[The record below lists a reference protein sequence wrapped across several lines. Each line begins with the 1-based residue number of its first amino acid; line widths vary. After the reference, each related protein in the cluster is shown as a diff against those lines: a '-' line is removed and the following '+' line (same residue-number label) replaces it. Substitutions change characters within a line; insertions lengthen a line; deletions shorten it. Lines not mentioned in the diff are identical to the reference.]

1 MVLGGIYRRLLLSLN
16 DRAYGM
22 PSRLQDAAG
31 SRNRRKDAALEAVG
45 IPLATEFRRV
55 LQNYIK
61 RSTKYLFDYNRRLFK
76 KLQMQGA
83 ARFQAEAYSLYVEH

>member
-1 MVLGGIYRRLLLSLN
+1 LSPCGMYRRLLLSLN

-45 IPLATEFRRV
+45 ITLATEFRDSCSRR
-55 LQNYIK
+55 LCRPDSN
-61 RSTKYLFDYNRRLFK
+61 RSTYQL
-76 KLQMQGA
+76 A
-83 ARFQAEAYSLYVEH
+83 TI

>member
-1 MVLGGIYRRLLLSLN
+1 MEV
-16 DRAYGM
+16 
-22 PSRLQDAAG
+22 G
-31 SRNRRKDAALEAVG
+31 SRIKLEMALRSFPTSFLTSNLWPPTSKMVG

-55 LQNYIK
+55 QNYIK

-83 ARFQAEAYSLYVEH
+83 ARLQAEAYSLYVEH

>member
-1 MVLGGIYRRLLLSLN
+1 MYRRLLLSLN

-45 IPLATEFRRV
+45 IPLATESRDSCSRR
-55 LQNYIK
+55 LCRPDLN
-61 RSTKYLFDYNRRLFK
+61 RSTYPLATMQRPQRYLE
-76 KLQMQGA
+76 MPA
-83 ARFQAEAYSLYVEH
+83 

>member
-1 MVLGGIYRRLLLSLN
+1 MAAETPGFLICPIKYLKKKAADYSPQ
-16 DRAYGM
+16 
-22 PSRLQDAAG
+22 PS
-31 SRNRRKDAALEAVG
+31 
-45 IPLATEFRRV
+45 RRV

-83 ARFQAEAYSLYVEH
+83 ARLQAEAYSLYVEH

>member
-1 MVLGGIYRRLLLSLN
+1 MPWPTPVSCLLSPVSCLLLLLSLN

-45 IPLATEFRRV
+45 IPLATEFRD
-55 LQNYIK
+55 
-61 RSTKYLFDYNRRLFK
+61 SCSRR
-76 KLQMQGA
+76 
-83 ARFQAEAYSLYVEH
+83 

>member
-1 MVLGGIYRRLLLSLN
+1 VRGSDLSPCGMYRRLLLSLN

-45 IPLATEFRRV
+45 IPLATEFRD
-55 LQNYIK
+55 
-61 RSTKYLFDYNRRLFK
+61 SCSRR
-76 KLQMQGA
+76 
-83 ARFQAEAYSLYVEH
+83 